1 VRILF
6 VNPPVY
12 DVAALDLWAKPLG
25 LLVLAA
31 AARMCG
37 CDVALLDFLDVHL
50 FNECDARAG
59 LRPPVHKQYGTAQY
73 PKQPAEWP
81 LPVPRRGRTYFR
93 YGISHEHALCLLA
106 SMHQPDLVVVTSHFT
121 YTYPGVQDAIRIVRA
136 AFPRVPVWLGGL
148 YAQLCTEHAR
158 LHAGADDIITSA
170 DVQAFMERI
179 AARTAKI
186 ALPAHAFARFA
197 YWPAPA
203 LDLYHRPSYIP
214 VRSSRGCVNA
224 CAYCATPHICPR
236 FEERDPVQTAEEI
249 LRWCAHFSVRDIAWY
264 DDALLVHAGT
274 RLLPLLQHV
283 CAVRPDLRWHTP
295 NGLHLRYMTPQLAER
310 LHAAGF
316 TTLRFGLETINRAR
330 LAATGAKYKHL
341 HVARAM
347 NALRSAG
354 FAPHHIGVYI
364 LMGLPGQSA
373 EEVRST
379 ILYVREHFGIK
390 AKLAEFSPVPQTA
403 LWARAVAESSLP
415 IVDEPLWHNNSL
427 LPLRSRVFTD
437 DVIAELR
444 ALAVRA

>member
-1 VRILF
+1 MRILF
-6 VNPPVY
+6 VNPPIY

-50 FNECDARAG
+50 FNDCDARAG
-59 LRPPVHKQYGTAQY
+59 LRPPVHKQYGIAQY

-81 LPVPRRGRTYFR
+81 LPVPLHSRTYFR
-93 YGISHEHALCLLA
+93 YGISREHALQILA
-106 SMHQPDLVVVTSHFT
+106 GMEQPDIIVVTSHFT
-121 YTYPGVQDAIRIVRA
+121 YTYPGVQDAIRIVRG

-148 YAQLCTEHAR
+148 YAQLCPDHAR
-158 LHAGADDIITSA
+158 QHSGADEIIHTPDVSA
-170 DVQAFMERI
+170 FLTRV
-179 AARTAKI
+179 AAHAPGMH
-186 ALPAHAFARFA
+186 LPPHAFARMA
-197 YWPAPA
+197 DWPVPA
-203 LDLYHRPSYIP
+203 LDLYPQLSYIP
-214 VRSSRGCVNA
+214 VRTSRGCVNA
-224 CAYCATPHICPR
+224 CAYCATPYLCPQ
-236 FEERDPVQTAEEI
+236 FEERDPVRAAEE
-249 LRWCAHFSVRDIAWY
+249 LLEWCGRFCVRDIAFY
-264 DDALLVHAGT
+264 DDALLVHAET
-274 RLLPLLQHV
+274 RLLPLLARAGAERH
-283 CAVRPDLRWHTP
+283 DLRWHTP

-330 LAATGAKYKHL
+330 LAATGAKYAHE

-347 NALRSAG
+347 HALRSAG
-354 FAPHHIGVYI
+354 FAPHQIGVYI

-379 ILYVREHFGIK
+379 ILYVREYFGIK
-390 AKLAEFSPVPQTA
+390 AKLAEFSPVPKTA

-415 IVDEPLWHNNSL
+415 IADEPLWHNNSL
-427 LPLRSRVFTD
+427 LPLRSRIFTD
-437 DVIAELR
+437 EVIAELR